1 MSAAEYRKSG
11 EEALEAL
18 DAEAAAAFFR
28 AALAKDSSCVASLN
42 GLADA
47 LIATGDGEG
56 ARLALTRSIQLVPD
70 GHAERY
76 MNLAQVRVS
85 SVHRARR
92 SLARSLLP
100 PADA

>member
-1 MSAAEYRKSG
+1 MAEATSPADNPTMSAAEYRKSG

-56 ARLALTRSIQLVPD
+56 ARVRSSGEPR
-70 GHAERY
+70 G
-76 MNLAQVRVS
+76 
-85 SVHRARR
+85 
-92 SLARSLLP
+92 
-100 PADA
+100 